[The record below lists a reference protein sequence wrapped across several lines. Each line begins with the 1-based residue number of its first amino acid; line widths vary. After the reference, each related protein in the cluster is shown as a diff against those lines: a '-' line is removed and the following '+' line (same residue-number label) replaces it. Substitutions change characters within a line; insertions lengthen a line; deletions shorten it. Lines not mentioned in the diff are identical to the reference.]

1 MVVIDARTLEHLPPF
16 VAAMTREASGC
27 GFILVCSTLAPTL
40 MLEGMR
46 AGIRECVAE
55 PIDPVEFEAAVS
67 RAAAE
72 GATDGRVFAF
82 VGAKGGVGTTT
93 TAVNVAI
100 ELSRAAPRRTLLMDL
115 HMSNGDAGLFLG
127 EEPRFSVADAIEN
140 VHRLD
145 EGFLRSL
152 VVHSKLHLDLL
163 ASADSAIRG
172 PVESGR
178 IRSLV
183 EFAKRHY
190 RYTVLDVPRSEP
202 AALEALEPTA
212 WIVIVANQEL
222 ATVKNA
228 GRMAASLRLRY
239 GKERVVVAV
248 ARHDGSAGI
257 GRADIERAVGV
268 KVKYVAAVRLP
279 ARGRGAQQRP
289 AGEPG
294 QPLRAGRLVPPDR
307 GRPGRPAGLRR
318 RAQVVRRLPRPAE
331 RTAQLSGR
339 TDMVMTT
346 TTPPAVDARHPE
358 YQEIKSRVHQGLLNR
373 LNLERLTRTR
383 REEAEPEIRG
393 LVADMLEA
401 ESDRTPL
408 SLFERQALTE
418 DVLNELFGLGPL
430 ESLLADPEISDILV
444 NRFDQVYVERHGL
457 LEPVGTVFKD
467 DAHLMRIIERIVSS
481 VGRRIDES
489 SPMVDARLA
498 DGSRVN
504 AIIPPL
510 ALDGPVLSIRRFRTD
525 KLGAA
530 DFVERDSLTQPML
543 DFIHAAVS
551 ARLNVIV
558 SGGTGAGKTTLL
570 NMLSGFISDKERI
583 VTIEDAAELTLRQ
596 RHVVRL
602 ETRAANIEGKG
613 AVRQRQ
619 LVINALRMRPDRII
633 VGEVRGDEAL
643 DMLQAMNTGHD
654 GSLTTVHANSA
665 RDALHRLDTMV
676 AMANLNIPERA
687 VRQQIVSAVQL
698 VVHVSRM
705 ADGTRKV
712 TSITEITGMEGEMIS
727 MQDIFL
733 FDRTGISAEGRV
745 CGRFRASGIRPRCS
759 ERLATAGHKLPMDMF
774 EHVKVIG

>member
-1 MVVIDARTLEHLPPF
+1 
-16 VAAMTREASGC
+16 
-27 GFILVCSTLAPTL
+27 
-40 MLEGMR
+40 
-46 AGIRECVAE
+46 
-55 PIDPVEFEAAVS
+55 
-67 RAAAE
+67 
-72 GATDGRVFAF
+72 
-82 VGAKGGVGTTT
+82 
-93 TAVNVAI
+93 
-100 ELSRAAPRRTLLMDL
+100 
-115 HMSNGDAGLFLG
+115 
-127 EEPRFSVADAIEN
+127 
-140 VHRLD
+140 
-145 EGFLRSL
+145 
-152 VVHSKLHLDLL
+152 
-163 ASADSAIRG
+163 
-172 PVESGR
+172 
-178 IRSLV
+178 
-183 EFAKRHY
+183 
-190 RYTVLDVPRSEP
+190 
-202 AALEALEPTA
+202 
-212 WIVIVANQEL
+212 
-222 ATVKNA
+222 
-228 GRMAASLRLRY
+228 
-239 GKERVVVAV
+239 
-248 ARHDGSAGI
+248 
-257 GRADIERAVGV
+257 
-268 KVKYVAAVRLP
+268 
-279 ARGRGAQQRP
+279 
-289 AGEPG
+289 
-294 QPLRAGRLVPPDR
+294 
-307 GRPGRPAGLRR
+307 
-318 RAQVVRRLPRPAE
+318 
-331 RTAQLSGR
+331 
-339 TDMVMTT
+339 MVMTT
-346 TTPPAVDARHPE
+346 TTPPSVDARHPE

-408 SLFERQALTE
+408 SLFERNALAE

-457 LEPVGTVFKD
+457 LEPVDTVFKD

-525 KLGAA
+525 KLGAS
-530 DFVERDSLTQPML
+530 DFVARDSLTQPML
-543 DFIHAAVS
+543 DFIHAAVA

-570 NMLSGFISDKERI
+570 NLLSGFISDKERI

-687 VRQQIVSAVQL
+687 VRQQIVSAVQI

-712 TSITEITGMEGEMIS
+712 TSITEITGMEGDMIS